1 MAVRGDSVCGET
13 LNAAVEFDRVQY
25 RVDGR
30 EILNQLAFEI
40 HDGETVVLLGRSGSG
55 KTTALRMVNRL
66 LLPTSGEVRVAG
78 KPTSGWDPIALR
90 RKIGY
95 VIQEIGL
102 FPHFTVRQN
111 IGLVPKLNGESEAT
125 IDGRC
130 RELLA
135 ALDLDPASF
144 MDRYPHQLSGG
155 QRQRVGIARAL
166 AADPPVLLFDEPFGK
181 LDPIT
186 RAEVQKQFAA
196 LTKRLRKSTLFVTH
210 DVREALLLGSRIGL
224 MQDGRLLLLDKPE
237 AFLGSQLPE
246 AQAFR
251 ECLA

>member
-1 MAVRGDSVCGET
+1 MSEVAFEGVG
-13 LNAAVEFDRVQY
+13 Y
-25 RVDGR
+25 RIGSR
-30 EILNQLAFEI
+30 EILRDLTFRIAE
-40 HDGETVVLLGRSGSG
+40 GETVVLLGRSGSG

-66 LLPTSGEVRVAG
+66 LAPTSGQVQVAG
-78 KPTSGWDPIALR
+78 KSTMEWDPIDLR
-90 RKIGY
+90 RRIGY

-111 IGLVPKLNGESEAT
+111 IGLVPRLNGEAASR
-125 IDGRC
+125 IDARC

-135 ALDLDPASF
+135 ALDLDPAQF
-144 MDRYPHQLSGG
+144 LDRYPHQLSGG

-186 RAEVQKQFAA
+186 RAEVQ
-196 LTKRLRKSTLFVTH
+196 RLFQRVTQAVRKTTLFVTH

-224 MQDGRLLLLDKPE
+224 MQEGRLLLLESPDV
-237 AFLGSQLPE
+237 FLSSPLAE
-246 AQAFR
+246 VQAFR
-251 ECLA
+251 ECLR